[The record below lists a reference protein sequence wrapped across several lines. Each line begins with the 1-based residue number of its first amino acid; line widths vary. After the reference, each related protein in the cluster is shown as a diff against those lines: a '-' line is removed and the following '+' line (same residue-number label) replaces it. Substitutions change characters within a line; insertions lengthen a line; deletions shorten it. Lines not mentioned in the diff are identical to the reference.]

1 MTSQDSKDV
10 AEDDKLSEDNTNT
23 EQMEDEQVVRRIIE
37 SVSPVQKSCMYSSF
51 STLESELPLAQC

>member
-37 SVSPVQKSCMYSSF
+37 SVSPVQKSHMYYSF
-51 STLESELPLAQC
+51 STLEV